1 MAVKK
6 MDLDLLL
13 EYQQQFIEHVEELKQ
28 FSSKMTKN
36 IGTAGSLLQDDVSK
50 SYIQQISDIADEIKN
65 MSIYAEETMKA
76 HKKNTENEIDQFNN
90 L

>member
-13 EYQQQFIEHVEELKQ
+13 EYQQQFIEHVEELKL
-28 FSSKMTKN
+28 FSSKMTRN

-50 SYIQQISDIADEIKN
+50 SYIQQIKDIADEIKN

-76 HKKNTENEIDQFNN
+76 HKKNTKDEIDQFNN

>member
-1 MAVKK
+1 MTVKK

-13 EYQQQFIEHVEELKQ
+13 EYQQQFIEHVEELKL

-36 IGTAGSLLQDDVSK
+36 IGTAGSLLQDKVSK

-76 HKKNTENEIDQFNN
+76 HKKNTKDEIDQFNN

>member
-13 EYQQQFIEHVEELKQ
+13 EYQQQFIEHVEELKL
-28 FSSKMTKN
+28 FSCKMTRN

-50 SYIQQISDIADEIKN
+50 SYIQQIKDIADEIKN

-76 HKKNTENEIDQFNN
+76 HKKNTKEEIDQFNN

>member
-13 EYQQQFIEHVEELKQ
+13 EYQQQFIEHIEELKL
-28 FSSKMTKN
+28 FSSKITKN

-50 SYIQQISDIADEIKN
+50 NYIKQISDIADEMKN
-65 MSIYAEETMKA
+65 ISIYAEETMKV
-76 HKKNTENEIDQFNN
+76 HKKNTQNEIEQFNN

>member
-13 EYQQQFIEHVEELKQ
+13 EYQQQFIEHIEELKL
-28 FSSKMTKN
+28 FSSKITKN

-50 SYIQQISDIADEIKN
+50 NYIKQISDIADEIKN
-65 MSIYAEETMKA
+65 ISIYAEETMKV
-76 HKKNTENEIDQFNN
+76 HKKNTQNEIEQFNN